1 MKGTSRRDRG
11 CGAGWADDGP
21 ASTTTRSAVRLP
33 LVHRNDDQ
41 NEHQQRD
48 DDQRRRD
55 DDSRLPAGERVL
67 DLARLRGDLCELV
80 TLQRRHGA
88 RRAAKIDARTLGDR
102 LDLAAIENA

>member
-21 ASTTTRSAVRLP
+21 ASTMTRSAVRP
-33 LVHRNDDQ
+33 TLVHSNDDQ
-41 NEHQQRD
+41 NEHQQSD

-67 DLARLRGDLCELV
+67 DLARLRGDLGELV
-80 TLQRRHGA
+80 ALQRRDSA
-88 RRAAKIDARTLGDR
+88 RRAAQIDAGAFGNR
-102 LDLAAIENA
+102 LDLAAIENP